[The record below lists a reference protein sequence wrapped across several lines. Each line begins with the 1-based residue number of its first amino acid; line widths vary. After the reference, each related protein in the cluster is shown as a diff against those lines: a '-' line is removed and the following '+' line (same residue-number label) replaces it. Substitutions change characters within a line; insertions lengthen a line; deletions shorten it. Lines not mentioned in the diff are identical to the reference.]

1 MGKGGYLG
9 GSTILH
15 IKQTKNDNY
24 AEENIY
30 SNKKYPCKICG
41 LSFEENT
48 YFDHLEKKH
57 NLHGCY
63 KCGEPYRL
71 ENEKVHLCKKCG
83 NRILIQLSRTTKI
96 KEKYSFRSISKK
108 VIQEKNIKQKKE
120 VNFKISLGEILQKAI
135 NKKIKPK

>member
-96 KEKYSFRSISKK
+96 KEKYSVRSISKK
-108 VIQEKNIKQKKE
+108 VIQEKNL
-120 VNFKISLGEILQKAI
+120 N
-135 NKKIKPK
+135 P

>member
-57 NLHGCY
+57 NLHGC
-63 KCGEPYRL
+63 
-71 ENEKVHLCKKCG
+71 
-83 NRILIQLSRTTKI
+83 
-96 KEKYSFRSISKK
+96 
-108 VIQEKNIKQKKE
+108 
-120 VNFKISLGEILQKAI
+120 
-135 NKKIKPK
+135 